1 LPRSEANTQ
10 IETFSDAKVEHTLWP
25 DSVPGMTDWVTV
37 GIKRGSVKCE
47 FIALN
52 TEPLLL
58 FAIVSLTHYS

>member
-1 LPRSEANTQ
+1 
-10 IETFSDAKVEHTLWP
+10 
-25 DSVPGMTDWVTV
+25 MTDWVTV
-37 GIKRGSVKCE
+37 GIKHGSVKCE